1 MAGNAKLCRHTMY
14 EEIMDYFDEEQV
26 LEIRVSVPTEAEPGI
41 EEVYNLLQSSD
52 YIVEYEGDTIL
63 IARS

>member
-1 MAGNAKLCRHTMY
+1 MY